1 MSIKSLFK
9 SSSLDDYIDT
19 NSVKLDVIAQQLF
32 NKAKNDELSHMLSSP
47 NQLQLLSLL
56 LKIINVKRVLE
67 IGVFSWFFYFSNG
80 TSFS

>member
-32 NKAKNDELSHMLSSP
+32 NKAKNDELSHMLS
-47 NQLQLLSLL
+47 LAHL
-56 LKIINVKRVLE
+56 
-67 IGVFSWFFYFSNG
+67 
-80 TSFS
+80 TSYSYLAFC